1 MRCVRRLVL
10 IKVMPQLKWNEY
22 DFIECLGVLPQ
33 TDEYFCSH
41 SFVVIKD
48 NLKLELTLWQYESL
62 VAISLSQGNR
72 QDAFLT
78 LYFIVRENIKFLNE
92 KNSSV
97 LKFCDCIFVENRF
110 WLSSEDNKIDY
121 FDESKIPTKT
131 NLLLSIYPKLE
142 FKIK

>member
-10 IKVMPQLKWNEY
+10 IKVMPQLKWNED
-22 DFIECLGVLPQ
+22 DFIECLGVLPK

-92 KNSSV
+92 KNS
-97 LKFCDCIFVENRF
+97 FCVSLPLNDIG
-110 WLSSEDNKIDY
+110 
-121 FDESKIPTKT
+121 
-131 NLLLSIYPKLE
+131 SIL
-142 FKIK
+142 